1 MIRRVRMKL
10 SNETVDVLKNFS
22 TINQNILVK
31 EGTKLRT
38 MSTMKNILGEAVI
51 SDAFPKEFGIYDLN
65 EFLGVLTLTNDPELE
80 FNHDSF
86 LTVRGGYSKIKY
98 FFSDPS
104 ILVTP
109 PETFNAPDTDVE
121 VTVTKSA
128 LSNVMKASAV
138 MQLPDVVI
146 SGTNAHDVKMTVT
159 DLKNTTS
166 HEFTEELSQGDFIVG
181 GEFKFNYKV
190 ENLKVIPGD
199 YVVNVSTTALVSS
212 WENSN
217 KKIQYWIALEQPS
230 D

>member
-1 MIRRVRMKL
+1 MKL

-38 MSTMKNILGEAVI
+38 MSTMKNILAEAVI
-51 SDAFPKEFGIYDLN
+51 PESFIKEFGVYDLN
-65 EFLGVLTLTNDPELE
+65 EFLGVLSLTNDPELE
-80 FNHDSF
+80 FNHDSY
-86 LTVRGGYSKIKY
+86 LTVNGGYSKIKY

-109 PETFNAPDTDVE
+109 PETFNAPDTDVNIK
-121 VTVTKSA
+121 VTKA
-128 LSNVMKASAV
+128 NLVNVLKASAV
-138 MQLPDVVI
+138 MQLPDIVFTRN
-146 SGTNAHDVKMTVT
+146 GMTVT

-166 HEFTEELSQGDFIVG
+166 NEFTQELEGDAG
-181 GEFKFNYKV
+181 PEFKFHYKI
-190 ENLKVIPGD
+190 ENLKMIPGD
-199 YVVNVSTTALVSS
+199 YDVNVSTAALVSS

>member
-1 MIRRVRMKL
+1 MKL

-22 TINQNILVK
+22 NINQNLLVK
-31 EGTKLRT
+31 EGNKLRT
-38 MSTMKNILGEAVI
+38 MSTMKNILAEAEIPESFV
-51 SDAFPKEFGIYDLN
+51 KEFGVYDLN
-65 EFLGVLTLTNDPELE
+65 EFLGVLTLTNDAVLT
-80 FNHDSF
+80 FDNDSF
-86 LTVRGGYSKIKY
+86 LTVSGGYSKIKY

-109 PETFNAPDTDVE
+109 PETFNAPDTDIE
-121 VTVTKSA
+121 VTITKSA
-128 LSNVMKASAV
+128 LANVMKASAV

-146 SGTNAHDVKMTVT
+146 SGTNAHDVKLTVT

-181 GEFKFNYKV
+181 GEFKFNYKA

-199 YVVNVSTTALVSS
+199 YDVSVSTTTLVSC